1 MIRVLIV
8 DDQTLVRQGIRTL
21 LALADGLEV
30 VGEAADGVDA
40 LARIESLDPDVVLL
54 DVRMPRL
61 DGVGVLRAL
70 RERGDA
76 RPVLVLTTFDDD
88 VAALEALRAGA
99 RGYLLKDSSLERLT
113 TAVRTLAKGD
123 TFLQP
128 GLSGRAI
135 AGLAGRVHDRDR
147 DAGAAAGTS
156 SSIDGPSFGTIV
168 EPPTERER
176 EVLRLMTAGWSNKQ
190 IARGLDLSEG
200 TVKNHVSVLLA
211 KLGVRDRTRA
221 VLKAIEEGLVD

>member
-1 MIRVLIV
+1 MIRILIV

-40 LARIESLDPDVVLL
+40 LVRIESLDPDVVLL

-113 TAVRTLAKGD
+113 SAVRTLAKGD

-128 GLSGRAI
+128 GLSDRAI
-135 AGLAGRVHDRDR
+135 AGLAGRVHDRDG
-147 DAGAAAGTS
+147 DAGAAGTS

-221 VLKAIEEGLVD
+221 VLKAIEQGLVD

>member
-1 MIRVLIV
+1 MIRVLVV
-8 DDQTLVRQGIRTL
+8 DDQTLVRQGIRSL
-21 LALADGLEV
+21 LALADGVEV

-40 LARIESLDPDVVLL
+40 LARIEALDPDVVLL

-61 DGVGVLRAL
+61 GGVGVLHAL
-70 RERGDA
+70 REAGDA

-99 RGYLLKDSSLERLT
+99 KGYLLKDSSLERLT
-113 TAVRTLAKGD
+113 AAVRTLAEGG

-128 GLSGRAI
+128 GLSDRAI
-135 AGLAGRVHDRDR
+135 AGLAARPDERTGI
-147 DAGAAAGTS
+147 AAPAVET
-156 SSIDGPSFGTIV
+156 PSFAAVV
-168 EPPTERER
+168 EPPTDRER
-176 EVLRLMTAGWSNKQ
+176 EVLRLMAAGWSNKQ

-221 VLKAIEEGLVD
+221 VLKAVEEGLVD

>member
-40 LARIESLDPDVVLL
+40 LARIDSLDPDVVLL

-113 TAVRTLAKGD
+113 SAVRTLAKGD

-128 GLSGRAI
+128 GLSDRAI
-135 AGLAGRVHDRDR
+135 AGLAGRDHDRDR
-147 DAGAAAGTS
+147 DAGAAGTS